1 MREAKGLKKK
11 CFPVW
16 YVKVRDAMGGE
27 IFYKE
32 EFQAKQK
39 RKG

>member
-11 CFPVW
+11 CFPFW
-16 YVKVRDAMGGE
+16 YIKERDAMGGE
-27 IFYKE
+27 VFYKE
-32 EFQAKQK
+32 EPQVKQK